1 MQNLFSVNV
10 KYYYLFSDASE
21 LDSVKVKYDSW
32 RQMLIATQ
40 FMTMHYFW
48 MLFFWTLSVALR
60 GSILYFVIVE
70 MSMVNVMYQ
79 TSLKQ
84 FLELFDMSMARSP
97 KSPITSKRINSII
110 EYLTL
115 SVFQYTARGLYEI
128 DKFLYTILMTLK
140 LEMAAGR
147 VKVEEFSVFIKGM
160 LGLCIKF
167 SGVGL

>member
-1 MQNLFSVNV
+1 
-10 KYYYLFSDASE
+10 
-21 LDSVKVKYDSW
+21 
-32 RQMLIATQ
+32 
-40 FMTMHYFW
+40 
-48 MLFFWTLSVALR
+48 
-60 GSILYFVIVE
+60 
-70 MSMVNVMYQ
+70 MVNVMYQ

>member
-1 MQNLFSVNV
+1 M
-10 KYYYLFSDASE
+10 
-21 LDSVKVKYDSW
+21 
-32 RQMLIATQ
+32 
-40 FMTMHYFW
+40 
-48 MLFFWTLSVALR
+48 ALR